1 MKLFGRKK
9 TPVDLL
15 VNQLSEEEKAFLL
28 SHKELDRGVDD
39 SLFTDEEKKMLDLN
53 LSEQAGNIF
62 VDLSPALLAAQAL
75 SHLLLRKQEL
85 AAFGTSHTTLGLRIS
100 TIPRARRW

>member
-39 SLFTDEEKKMLDLN
+39 SLFTDEEKKMLDLTFPN
-53 LSEQAGNIF
+53 RLAIYLS
-62 VDLSPALLAAQAL
+62 
-75 SHLLLRKQEL
+75 
-85 AAFGTSHTTLGLRIS
+85 TSARHS
-100 TIPRARRW
+100 WQPRP